1 MSAAGIEWE
10 DENDVGDVNIMVIVD
25 SDKEDLATAHS
36 KLSAEGVID
45 LTED

>member
-10 DENDVGDVNIMVIVD
+10 DENEAGDVDIMEIVD
-25 SDKEDLATAHS
+25 SDEEDLATAHS
-36 KLSAEGVID
+36 KLSTEGVID